1 MGCFQREL
9 VKVTGVSAQRSSS
22 SASAVVSGIMKARR
36 RFLVL
41 RSPIEPAGYA
51 VGVDVWRRSTSA
63 QNSRGCFSGLGSLIR
78 SACRLVPRPGFQ

>member
-36 RFLVL
+36 RFLVFFGRL
-41 RSPIEPAGYA
+41 QSP
-51 VGVDVWRRSTSA
+51 
-63 QNSRGCFSGLGSLIR
+63 
-78 SACRLVPRPGFQ
+78 